1 MGKTAPDK
9 NRLSDQMDKIFL
21 LSLLS
26 ILTTGRGLKTGLGRV
41 TCSPSD
47 HNIHLSKSSHKTLD
61 IQCSLTVD
69 INSFPSFHWDIDKV
83 RNCPKSSIRSQTYV
97 TQNSTVKTIV
107 IASEVFID
115 QKSSLMRSLVRLTL
129 TASVD
134 SQTVEDVVY
143 RISCGSDSSLIL
155 ICVFT
160 AVGLVSILGAV
171 LSLLVIKRRRHLQ
184 PAPVTQSVREDIWS
198 DVDLSDNNGYTNQAF
213 QGDMIDN
220 LTSISNENF
229 TDRPISRFIS
239 QISASRAVQDPEF
252 LDADDLPC
260 LRLATVALGGG
271 ADQGAGQ
278 LSVRDYEELEVV
290 QEDLGSGYT
299 TVRKIDSGEYGF
311 LPTTSLILH

>member
-1 MGKTAPDK
+1 M
-9 NRLSDQMDKIFL
+9 
-21 LSLLS
+21 
-26 ILTTGRGLKTGLGRV
+26 
-41 TCSPSD
+41 
-47 HNIHLSKSSHKTLD
+47 
-61 IQCSLTVD
+61 D

-134 SQTVEDVVY
+134 SQKVEDVVY

-160 AVGLVSILGAV
+160 AVGLLSILGAV

-198 DVDLSDNNGYTNQAF
+198 DVDLSDNNGYTNQGF
-213 QGDMIDN
+213 QVVS
-220 LTSISNENF
+220 TSVWWPINELQF
-229 TDRPISRFIS
+229 F
-239 QISASRAVQDPEF
+239 
-252 LDADDLPC
+252 
-260 LRLATVALGGG
+260 
-271 ADQGAGQ
+271 
-278 LSVRDYEELEVV
+278 
-290 QEDLGSGYT
+290 
-299 TVRKIDSGEYGF
+299 
-311 LPTTSLILH
+311 